1 MTEAQRLEPLSLVSR
16 RAEEGRRSVA
26 KLGVA
31 IKVAAVYRARQLR
44 EGRAAGG
51 LWRHREVW
59 EGNERSE
66 KSRAVTPQELPE
78 SAASCV
84 ASPFTKRACL
94 ACVRRYASVTC
105 CLPNFV
111 TQMNE
116 KRPDHRRRK

>member
-59 EGNERSE
+59 EGEREEREEQSCDPTRA
-66 KSRAVTPQELPE
+66 SR
-78 SAASCV
+78 
-84 ASPFTKRACL
+84 
-94 ACVRRYASVTC
+94 VRSLGTRGVSLHASV
-105 CLPNFV
+105 CLSPGPTNLSLRSTLRV
-111 TQMNE
+111 GHVLSTPTLLP
-116 KRPDHRRRK
+116 R